1 MPLMLENLDARIR
14 RAVQLFWNA
23 QDAALRAK
31 KRSKKKDT
39 GPRGAMTSG
48 QHLRSFADLIRD
60 IVVENG
66 LPGADVRM
74 GGDEIT
80 IPGYFRATKSWD
92 LLIIHQGLLIA
103 AIELK
108 SMGSSFG
115 NNLNNRAEEIL
126 GQAFDFLKAHERR
139 LFRESPKPFL
149 GYCVLLSDEPAV
161 HRPVGASSP
170 HFPILAEFDGV
181 GYAQRFAILCR
192 KMVEEELYSEACA
205 LLTPPVAGRASGA
218 YSHLD
223 DATSFKRFVAGLAA
237 HVAKIAAMQE

>member
-1 MPLMLENLDARIR
+1 MPLILDNLDARIR
-14 RAVQLFWNA
+14 QAVRDFWAA

-31 KRSKKKDT
+31 KRSKKKDS
-39 GPRGAMTSG
+39 GRRGALTSG
-48 QHLRSFADLIRD
+48 QHLRSFARLIRE

-74 GGDEIT
+74 NGDEVT

-92 LLIIHQGLLIA
+92 LLIVHRDLLVA

-126 GQAFDFLKAHERR
+126 GQAFDFLKAHDRR
-139 LFRESPKPFL
+139 LFRHSPRPSL

-170 HFPILAEFDGV
+170 HFPILPEFEGV

-192 KMVEEELYSEACA
+192 KMVEEELYSEACM
-205 LLTPPVAGRASGA
+205 LLTSPEGGRKAGAFK
-218 YSHLD
+218 HLD
-223 DATSFKRFVAGLAA
+223 DTTSFRRFLTGLAA
-237 HVAKIAAMQE
+237 HVAKTAALQQ